1 MDRSLTIHTILR
13 LFALLVMALLLS
25 TSIGAASNQDNG
37 QFILVLHSYNPT
49 LTWTANISQGIL
61 AGLGPLPANTSISF
75 EYLNWKNYPT
85 EENLNLVEDLLRY
98 RYKNLPVDLL
108 ITTDDAALIFG
119 LKHRTEIFSD
129 APIIFTALNGFD
141 EIRPDTYPKTT
152 GVIEAINP
160 EDTIDSIFRLF
171 PDTKHI
177 LVLCEYTE
185 SGKGIAEIIRKASR
199 NYQNRA
205 LFTYIGDITTG
216 EVYEEVRNQTPGTA
230 ILIGSWSVDKT
241 GAIVEIGQFA
251 EKVAAISQ
259 VPVFNLY
266 DFNTGRGTVGGSI
279 LSGYRQGYIAGQMA
293 SEILSGKEISQ
304 IPIVGTDATQ
314 LIFDYA
320 VLERFKVPKERIPP
334 GSILLHTPPA
344 FIEQYYGFI
353 MAALLV
359 IIILA
364 AALITLLSIML
375 VRRRTEKLM
384 MTLLDALPGY
394 AFLKDRNGVYQ
405 YANQT
410 LCDTIGVRADEIKG
424 KTDYDLFPHEIATR
438 YQEQDDTVIA
448 SGKPFFIPEE
458 TILEKSGTKIPLTVR
473 KVPIT
478 DAKGSVTGVIGLAF
492 DITEQK
498 AAREEL
504 LESHEKYYNLFE
516 LGKEAI
522 FLIDQ
527 STGEIREA
535 NLFAVEMYGY
545 LKSELIGMNITSL
558 SAEPD
563 TTRILSSEVRTGT
576 FAIPLRYHQK
586 KSGVRFPVEIIGRF
600 FDWKGKIW
608 IVAAIRDISE
618 RLRTEDAIR
627 KATEKLN
634 LFNYLTRT
642 TMNNQLFILRGYLDF
657 AADIVRDPDAEKY
670 LERSRSAVRSID
682 RLVLF
687 MKNYQDMGLKP
698 AVWQNVEEVFIY
710 AISHLSM
717 GGITREIFV
726 KGLFIYA
733 DPFLE
738 KVFLHLVENSITH
751 GERVTIIGI
760 RTEQDGED
768 LLLIYED
775 NGIGVPSDYKEQILS
790 LNLEGKAGIGL
801 ILVREILAITGISI
815 TETGEYGTGARF
827 VMRVPKG
834 NYRFESGIT

>member
-1 MDRSLTIHTILR
+1 
-13 LFALLVMALLLS
+13 
-25 TSIGAASNQDNG
+25 
-37 QFILVLHSYNPT
+37 
-49 LTWTANISQGIL
+49 
-61 AGLGPLPANTSISF
+61 
-75 EYLNWKNYPT
+75 
-85 EENLNLVEDLLRY
+85 
-98 RYKNLPVDLL
+98 
-108 ITTDDAALIFG
+108 
-119 LKHRTEIFSD
+119 
-129 APIIFTALNGFD
+129 
-141 EIRPDTYPKTT
+141 
-152 GVIEAINP
+152 
-160 EDTIDSIFRLF
+160 
-171 PDTKHI
+171 
-177 LVLCEYTE
+177 
-185 SGKGIAEIIRKASR
+185 
-199 NYQNRA
+199 
-205 LFTYIGDITTG
+205 
-216 EVYEEVRNQTPGTA
+216 
-230 ILIGSWSVDKT
+230 
-241 GAIVEIGQFA
+241 
-251 EKVAAISQ
+251 
-259 VPVFNLY
+259 
-266 DFNTGRGTVGGSI
+266 
-279 LSGYRQGYIAGQMA
+279 
-293 SEILSGKEISQ
+293 
-304 IPIVGTDATQ
+304 
-314 LIFDYA
+314 
-320 VLERFKVPKERIPP
+320 
-334 GSILLHTPPA
+334 
-344 FIEQYYGFI
+344 
-353 MAALLV
+353 
-359 IIILA
+359 
-364 AALITLLSIML
+364 
-375 VRRRTEKLM
+375 
-384 MTLLDALPGY
+384 
-394 AFLKDRNGVYQ
+394 
-405 YANQT
+405 
-410 LCDTIGVRADEIKG
+410 
-424 KTDYDLFPHEIATR
+424 
-438 YQEQDDTVIA
+438 
-448 SGKPFFIPEE
+448 
-458 TILEKSGTKIPLTVR
+458 LEKR
-473 KVPIT
+473 Q
-478 DAKGSVTGVIGLAF
+478 F
-492 DITEQK
+492 
-498 AAREEL
+498 
-504 LESHEKYYNLFE
+504 
-516 LGKEAI
+516 

-527 STGEIREA
+527 STGEILEA

-545 LKSELIGMNITSL
+545 QKNELIGMNITSL

-657 AADIVRDPDAEKY
+657 AADIVRDSDAEKY